1 MSVAE
6 TQVTMTVEE
15 EMAGYMRTATVEI
28 WEWYKWRQWRH
39 RRDAGTQRQTAA
51 KESGRWKK
59 M

>member
-1 MSVAE
+1 M
-6 TQVTMTVEE
+6 QVTMTVEE
-15 EMAGYMRTATVEI
+15 EMAGYMKTATVEI